1 MNFNMHHPTAIE
13 IVDSLN
19 RYIIGQDN
27 AKKAIAIAMRNRWRR
42 QQISSKIKDEVMP
55 KNIILIGPT
64 GSGKTE
70 IVKRIAHLSKSPFI
84 KIEATKFTEVGYVGR
99 DVDSMIRD
107 LVAISVKIC
116 TDKALKDMEQQTK
129 KIAEEEL
136 LNILLPIKPII
147 KESNNITNNDIKDSS
162 REKLRKMLIEGFLDD
177 KEVVIE
183 VQSKTSMPIFPMS
196 NNTGMDDLT
205 NELQNIM
212 QNTMNFFQKK
222 KKQKILVKDAINVIA
237 ENEAQKLINK
247 EQINKEAIRIAEQ
260 SGIIFIDEIDKIVG
274 KKFNNSP
281 EISREGVQRDILP
294 ILEGSTVQTKYGLV
308 KTDHILFIAAGAFST
323 TDPSDLI
330 PELQGRF
337 PVQVKLLELNENDFV
352 KILTEP
358 ENSLVKQYQALLNVD
373 NLNLIFKESG
383 ISALAKAAAYI
394 NIEFENIGARRLYTV
409 METLLEEE
417 NFKAPYTL
425 LEKKTIIID
434 KEFVNNRLLHII
446 NNNNMTKYIL

>member
-1 MNFNMHHPTAIE
+1 MHHPTAFE

-19 RYIIGQDN
+19 RYIIGQAD

-42 QQISSKIKDEVMP
+42 QCINSKIKNEVMP

-107 LVAISVKIC
+107 LVAVAVKNC
-116 TDKALKDMEQQTK
+116 TEKALKNMEEQTK
-129 KIAEEEL
+129 KIAEEEI
-136 LNILLPIKPII
+136 LNILLPIKPMTEEL
-147 KESNNITNNDIKDSS
+147 KNDEILKNSS
-162 REKLRKMLIEGFLDD
+162 REKLRKMLLEGLLDD

-183 VQSKTSMPIFPMS
+183 VNSKASMPLLPMS

-205 NELQNIM
+205 TELQSIM

-222 KKQKILVKDAINVIA
+222 KKQKILVKDAITVIA

-247 EQINKEAIRIAEQ
+247 EQIYKKAIQMAEQ
-260 SGIIFIDEIDKIVG
+260 SGIIFIDELDKIVSR
-274 KKFNNSP
+274 KFNNNP

-294 ILEGSTVQTKYGLV
+294 ILEGSNVQTKYGLV

-337 PVQVKLLELNENDFV
+337 PVQVKLLELTEKDFI

-358 ENSLVKQYQALLNVD
+358 ENSLVKQYQALLDVD

-383 ISALAKAAAYI
+383 ISALARAAAYI
-394 NIEFENIGARRLYTV
+394 NIETENIGARRLYTV

-434 KEFVNNRLLHII
+434 KEFVNNRLLHIV
-446 NNNNMTKYIL
+446 NNKNMKKYIL

>member
-1 MNFNMHHPTAIE
+1 MNFKMHHPTAFE

-19 RYIIGQDN
+19 RYIIGQAD

-42 QQISSKIKDEVMP
+42 QCINSKIKNEVMP

-107 LVAISVKIC
+107 LVAVAVKNC
-116 TDKALKDMEQQTK
+116 TEKALKNMEEQTK
-129 KIAEEEL
+129 KIAEEEI
-136 LNILLPIKPII
+136 LNILLPIKPMTEEL
-147 KESNNITNNDIKDSS
+147 KNDEILKNSS
-162 REKLRKMLIEGFLDD
+162 REKLRKMLLEGLLDD

-183 VQSKTSMPIFPMS
+183 VNSKASMPLLPMS

-205 NELQNIM
+205 TELQSIM

-222 KKQKILVKDAINVIA
+222 KKQKILVKDAITVIA

-247 EQINKEAIRIAEQ
+247 EQIYKKAIQMAEQ
-260 SGIIFIDEIDKIVG
+260 SGIIFIDELDKIVSR
-274 KKFNNSP
+274 KFNNNP

-294 ILEGSTVQTKYGLV
+294 ILEGSNVQTKYGLV

-337 PVQVKLLELNENDFV
+337 PVQVKLLELTEKDFI

-358 ENSLVKQYQALLNVD
+358 ENSLVKQYQALLDVD

-383 ISALAKAAAYI
+383 ISALARAAAYI
-394 NIEFENIGARRLYTV
+394 NIETENIGARRLYTV

-434 KEFVNNRLLHII
+434 KEFVNNRLLHIV
-446 NNNNMTKYIL
+446 NNKNMKKYIL